1 VDKTDYKRATISLNN
16 AKAQKKTEEE
26 ALKANYAQLV
36 QLMGYTGKDSVH
48 LSYDSA
54 SMETEVSLD
63 TLAGIDYNQRIEY
76 QQLMTQKRLQQ
87 AEVKYYKWAYIP
99 SIYAGAGYN
108 LNYLNPRFSN
118 LYSNNLP
125 NSYAGIYLS
134 VPLFQG
140 TKRTQDIKVAELQLT
155 RLDWDVI
162 NLQNTI
168 STQYAQALATYK
180 SDLNNYYVQRDNLSL
195 ARDVFNTIELQY
207 RSGVKAYLDLIT
219 SETDLRTAQVNYSDA
234 LFEVLSSKLDVEKAL
249 GSIKY

>member
-1 VDKTDYKRATISLNN
+1 
-16 AKAQKKTEEE
+16 
-26 ALKANYAQLV
+26 
-36 QLMGYTGKDSVH
+36 
-48 LSYDSA
+48 
-54 SMETEVSLD
+54 
-63 TLAGIDYNQRIEY
+63 
-76 QQLMTQKRLQQ
+76 MTQKRLQQ

-140 TKRTQDIKVAELQLT
+140 TKRTQDIRVAELQLT

-180 SDLNNYYVQRDNLSL
+180 SDLNNYYVQRDNLALRGMCSIRSSCSTGRRQSL
-195 ARDVFNTIELQY
+195 SGPDHLGDGSQDGAGQLQ
-207 RSGVKAYLDLIT
+207 RCVVPGAEQQAGCRKGI
-219 SETDLRTAQVNYSDA
+219 
-234 LFEVLSSKLDVEKAL
+234 
-249 GSIKY
+249 GKY